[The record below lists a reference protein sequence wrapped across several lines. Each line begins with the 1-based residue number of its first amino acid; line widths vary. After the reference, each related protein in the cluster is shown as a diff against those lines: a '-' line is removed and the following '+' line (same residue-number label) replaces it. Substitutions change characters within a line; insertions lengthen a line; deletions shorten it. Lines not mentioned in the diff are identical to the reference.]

1 MPGRGLMAGRL
12 LLRGMLAG
20 IVAACLA
27 FLFARVFG
35 EPQVNL
41 AIGYEAAMDA
51 AAGEPPEVELV
62 SRAVQATA
70 GLLTAAVMYGAAYGG
85 VFALV
90 FATAYGRIGRFSP
103 RMLAMLLAA
112 AGFLAV
118 VLVPDLKYPAN
129 PPGVGNHETIGL
141 RTVAYFEMV
150 VFSICAL
157 IMAVLAGR
165 WLAARLGN
173 WNASLCGAAAF
184 VVLVGLLQWALPGIN
199 EVPDNFPAQVLWH
212 FREAALG
219 MQLVL
224 WGSLGFGFGLL
235 AERVLGRPNALRHYG

>member
-1 MPGRGLMAGRL
+1 MAGRL

-90 FATAYGRIGRFSP
+90 FAAAYGRIGRFSP

-112 AGFLAV
+112 GGFVAV

-141 RTVAYFEMV
+141 RTMAYFEMV
-150 VFSICAL
+150 VFPSA
-157 IMAVLAGR
+157 
-165 WLAARLGN
+165 
-173 WNASLCGAAAF
+173 
-184 VVLVGLLQWALPGIN
+184 P
-199 EVPDNFPAQVLWH
+199 
-212 FREAALG
+212 
-219 MQLVL
+219 
-224 WGSLGFGFGLL
+224 
-235 AERVLGRPNALRHYG
+235 